1 MSTRI
6 NKQYILDH
14 YNLDEC
20 RKTKRV
26 DHYIEDLD
34 ISNGTYSINE
44 FVTMISNQ
52 SNCCGAGF
60 IKVGMTYNGPEFEL
74 MRNIDELETDNEVIK
89 RLIKLETDK
98 RKALKK
104 EAKEL
109 EEYKR
114 LKAKFEKS

>member
-1 MSTRI
+1 MTTRI

-14 YNLDEC
+14 Y
-20 RKTKRV
+20 
-26 DHYIEDLD
+26 
-34 ISNGTYSINE
+34 
-44 FVTMISNQ
+44 
-52 SNCCGAGF
+52 
-60 IKVGMTYNGPEFEL
+60 
-74 MRNIDELETDNEVIK
+74 NIDELETDNEVIK